1 VRRRQGPRMRIAL
14 PGIYST
20 RQLTI
25 HLGLRRESRDDYREA
40 SVETIEGICSSVS
53 PARMKHEATE
63 ERLADFQ
70 HYGCWRC
77 HKRQVD
83 LALA

>member
-1 VRRRQGPRMRIAL
+1 MRIAL

-20 RQLTI
+20 RRETI
-25 HLGLRRESRDDYREA
+25 RLGLRRESLDDYREA

-53 PARMKHEATE
+53 PARMKHEAAE